1 MMVMKRIMVFIFTA
15 LCSVALYAQDNKE
28 AIIYLNGG
36 SYFGSHNNMGAYMGM
51 EYDRQLNGNWYWGAR
66 LSGTYFL

>member
-1 MMVMKRIMVFIFTA
+1 MTKEKSSIFVFDKSELMVMKRIMVFLFTA

-36 SYFGSHNNMGAYMGM
+36 SFWGSHNRTPITQAAIVMPFN
-51 EYDRQLNGNWYWGAR
+51 L
-66 LSGTYFL
+66 

>member
-1 MMVMKRIMVFIFTA
+1 MKRIMVFLFTA

-36 SYFGSHNNMGAYMGM
+36 SFWGSHNRTPITQAAIVMPFN
-51 EYDRQLNGNWYWGAR
+51 L
-66 LSGTYFL
+66 